1 MSCLKKF
8 CGRGSLAS
16 GRSGHSHST
25 LHVCHLSSGLA
36 CEDAFIWCEARTK
49 CLSQKVLISKSCKIV
64 NLILILFSSNVF
76 KWVMIFLQKQN
87 LAGQRA
93 VLLCV
98 TPELKAKGDS
108 TSLRTAQATQQ
119 NPVSNNKWHEGA
131 GGRGRGREGGGGL
144 DLRIT
149 VVPIIIDYLFTQFL
163 TFQYEST
170 QLREGK
176 QGLSLYKTAQKDV
189 AMGSSAP

>member
-8 CGRGSLAS
+8 CSRGSLAS

-25 LHVCHLSSGLA
+25 LHVFHLSSGLA
-36 CEDAFIWCEARTK
+36 CEDAFIWCEASTK

-64 NLILILFSSNVF
+64 NLILTLSSSNVF

-87 LAGQRA
+87 LAGQCA

-98 TPELKAKGDS
+98 IPELKAKGDG
-108 TSLRTAQATQQ
+108 TSLKTAQATQQ
-119 NPVSNNKWHEGA
+119 NPVSNNKWHG

-170 QLREGK
+170 PLREGK